1 MKPLS
6 LDPASNTFATLRH
19 RAAARRRLKHAC
31 AVLGLVFGTA
41 SGAHAACTFRNS
53 PGGITFTAFDPSVAS
68 TQTASTT
75 VRVNCTAGES
85 PMWFFTGLNGS
96 APLQMKHASLSVYI
110 PYSVSAAYVS
120 GPANNQ
126 LFNITATVLGTNYQ
140 NANMGSYSDLLTL
153 TITP

>member
-6 LDPASNTFATLRH
+6 LDPTSDTFATLRQ
-19 RAAARRRLKHAC
+19 RADARRRLKHAC
-31 AVLGLVFGTA
+31 AMLGLVFGAT

-53 PGGITFTAFDPSVAS
+53 PGGITFNAFDPSVAS

-85 PMWFFTGLNGS
+85 PTWFFTGLNGS

-110 PYSVSAAYVS
+110 PYSVSTTYVS

-140 NANMGSYSDLLTL
+140 NANVGSYSDLLTL